1 MSDTFITVVAIMLAA
16 VLILV
21 MPVMTMADRVDTVS
35 QTDIETK
42 TSDFVNEIKSTGK
55 LTPEKY
61 SKFIEELTATGNTYN
76 VEMEFKI
83 LDENPGKKSIQ
94 TSKDKIG
101 ENVYYSI
108 FTTQIEDVINI
119 GKNYNLKEGDIVNV
133 TVRNTNKTLSQTLK
147 NFFYTVTGNDTYT
160 ISASSGGM
168 VVSTGEN
175 NE

>member
-108 FTTQIEDVINI
+108 FTTQIENVINS

-133 TVRNTNKTLSQTLK
+133 TVRNTNKTL
-147 NFFYTVTGNDTYT
+147 
-160 ISASSGGM
+160 
-168 VVSTGEN
+168 
-175 NE
+175 

>member
-108 FTTQIEDVINI
+108 FTTQIENVINS

-147 NFFYTVTGNDTYT
+147 NFFYTDRK
-160 ISASSGGM
+160 S
-168 VVSTGEN
+168 VV
-175 NE
+175 

>member
-101 ENVYYSI
+101 ENVYYSVY
-108 FTTQIEDVINI
+108 TTQIQDVLNSNNTY
-119 GKNYNLKEGDIVNV
+119 KLKEGDIFSVNV
-133 TVRNTNKTLSQTLK
+133 KNTNQTLAQQLK
-147 NFFYTVTGNDTYT
+147 NFFYTVVGNDTYT
-160 ISASSGGM
+160 IAASHGGM
-168 VVSTGEN
+168 VTATGK
-175 NE
+175 

>member
-108 FTTQIEDVINI
+108 FTTQIEDVINS

-147 NFFYTVTGNDTYT
+147 NFFYTVTGNDTYN

>member
-108 FTTQIEDVINI
+108 FTTQIENVINS

-160 ISASSGGM
+160 KIGRAH
-168 VVSTGEN
+168 V
-175 NE
+175 

>member
-21 MPVMTMADRVDTVS
+21 MPVMTMADRVD
-35 QTDIETK
+35 
-42 TSDFVNEIKSTGK
+42 
-55 LTPEKY
+55 
-61 SKFIEELTATGNTYN
+61 
-76 VEMEFKI
+76 
-83 LDENPGKKSIQ
+83 
-94 TSKDKIG
+94 
-101 ENVYYSI
+101 VYYSI
-108 FTTQIEDVINI
+108 FTTQIEDVINS